1 MGKGSF
7 DLSSL
12 VCLECGNIFIIPR
25 KKEKHRGNG
34 HIKDIWCPICKKVSK
49 HYEILDIDSFLY
61 NLEYEDEV
69 KQYVRDLISNGTSE
83 DYERKNRVFKKILKK

>member
-7 DLSSL
+7 DLSNL
-12 VCLECGNIFIIPR
+12 VCLECGNIFTIPR
-25 KKEKHRGNG
+25 RRKHRSDG
-34 HIKDIWCPICKKVSK
+34 HIKDLQCPFCKSVDK
-49 HYEILDIDSFLY
+49 HYEIQNIDSFLY

-83 DYERKNRVFKKILKK
+83 DYERKDRVFKKILKR

>member
-1 MGKGSF
+1 MRSGSF

-12 VCLECGNIFIIPR
+12 VCLECGNIFTIPR
-25 KKEKHRGNG
+25 NKKERRSNG
-34 HIKDIWCPICKKVSK
+34 HIKDIWCPFCKNVSK
-49 HYEILDIDSFLY
+49 HYEIQDIGSFLY

-83 DYERKNRVFKKILKK
+83 DYERKDRVFKKILTR

>member
-7 DLSSL
+7 DLSNL
-12 VCLECGNIFIIPR
+12 VCLECGNIFTIPR
-25 KKEKHRGNG
+25 RRRKHRSDG
-34 HIKDIWCPICKKVSK
+34 HIKDLWCPFCKNVNK
-49 HYEILDIDSFLY
+49 HYEIQNIDSFLY

-83 DYERKNRVFKKILKK
+83 DYERKDRVFKKILKR

>member
-1 MGKGSF
+1 MRKGSF
-7 DLSSL
+7 GLSNL
-12 VCLECGNIFIIPR
+12 VCLECGNIFTIPR
-25 KKEKHRGNG
+25 KKEKLRGNG
-34 HIKDIWCPICKKVSK
+34 HIKDLWCPICKSVNK

-83 DYERKNRVFKKILKK
+83 DYERKDRVFKKILKR

>member
-7 DLSSL
+7 DLSNL
-12 VCLECGNIFIIPR
+12 VCLECGNIFTIPR
-25 KKEKHRGNG
+25 RRRKHRCDG
-34 HIKDIWCPICKKVSK
+34 HIKDLWCPFCKSVNK
-49 HYEILDIDSFLY
+49 HYEIQNIDSFLY

-83 DYERKNRVFKKILKK
+83 DYERKDRVFKKILTR

>member
-1 MGKGSF
+1 MRNGSF
-7 DLSSL
+7 GLSNL
-12 VCLECGNIFIIPR
+12 VCLECGNIFTIPR
-25 KKEKHRGNG
+25 KKEKLRGNG
-34 HIKDIWCPICKKVSK
+34 HIKDLWCPICKSVNK

-83 DYERKNRVFKKILKK
+83 DYERKDRVFKKILKR